1 MEGWIK
7 LHRKLMEWEW
17 YKYSNMVHLFI
28 HLLFKA
34 NRVGKKWKGIEI
46 KRGQLITGRKKLS
59 DETGLSEREIRTCLH
74 RLNKTGETTSRTTNR
89 FTIITINEYDNYQ
102 FLENYSDQLNA
113 NKRPTNDQQT
123 TTTKELKKE
132 KNINNINIREE
143 NFKKEVAKF
152 KNYPLWML
160 KEFTDY
166 WTEPNKSGTK
176 MLWEMKETWDLKRR
190 LERWSANTKL
200 KAPVSKKQPEESRTN
215 KTMSQADLIKYFKE
229 HGKYPGK

>member
-1 MEGWIK
+1 MKYFLHDTNSFDDEKVTELYLRFGYEGLGLFYTALEKIAKQEKPIK
-7 LHRKLMEWEW
+7 TEVL
-17 YKYSNMVHLFI
+17 
-28 HLLFKA
+28 KA
-34 NRVGKKWKGIEI
+34 QLKVGK
-46 KRGQLITGRKKLS
+46 
-59 DETGLSEREIRTCLH
+59 
-74 RLNKTGETTSRTTNR
+74 RLNKCWKFMEEIELISSLNGES
-89 FTIITINEYDNYQ
+89 FNEKLLNFSENYQ
-102 FLENYSDQLNA
+102 I
-113 NKRPTNDQQT
+113 
-123 TTTKELKKE
+123 KKE
-132 KNINNINIREE
+132 KNKEKIAEWREKQKDTKSVTGYVPVRNPPKVNISKVNINIREE
-143 NFKKEVAKF
+143 NFKKEVLKF
-152 KNYPLWML
+152 KNYPSWML